1 MPCAWHNRLHHWR
14 GKRSFWGSAV
24 RAWHKVASLL
34 LLLSGPAEAQK
45 AQDTLRIAWRDA
57 IPNVDPYYNQLR
69 TGFVLAHQAWDTL
82 IDRDPDTLLLKP
94 LLATSWRQVDD
105 TTIEFELRQGVTF
118 HDGSPF
124 TADDVV
130 YTIETVLADPAVATP
145 SNYSYLAGAEKI
157 DTFHVRVKLKRVFP
171 AALEYLSMTLPIWPQ
186 AYRERVGA
194 DAYARAPIGT
204 GPYRIAKVDG
214 LTEIDLERND
224 SYFDGPKGKPAI
236 AHVIIREVADAT
248 SEVTELL
255 AGRADWIWQFDT
267 EQFNVIDRDANLQA
281 IRAES
286 MRISFLSMD
295 SAGRTGAGNPLTSVK
310 VRQAIAHAIDRTT
323 IARQLVQGGAR
334 VLNAACYPTQFGCE
348 QGAATKYGYDPAQ
361 ARQLLAEAGYPD
373 GFETELVSDIL
384 PQYLDAIRKDLG
396 AVGIIARVTPL
407 QVGAAT
413 RRVLDGQ
420 APLYAGSWGSYSIND
435 VSAILPVF
443 FGGGGNDTI
452 RDPELTRLV
461 EQGGATTDPNE
472 RRQAYSAALRRISEQ
487 MYWLPLS
494 TYVTTYAF
502 SRQLAFKPYQDE
514 VPRFYLA
521 SWR

>member
-1 MPCAWHNRLHHWR
+1 MRTWLMVL
-14 GKRSFWGSAV
+14 GF
-24 RAWHKVASLL
+24 LL
-34 LLLSGPAEAQK
+34 LLTGPSNAQK

-82 IDRDPDTLLLKP
+82 LYRDPDTFALKP
-94 LLATSWRQVDD
+94 LLATAWRQVDD
-105 TTIEFELRQGVTF
+105 TTLEFELRQGVTF

-130 YTIETVLADPAVATP
+130 YTVETVLADPAILIP

-157 DTFHVRVKLKRVFP
+157 DAFHVRIKLKRIFP
-171 AALEYLSMTLPIWPQ
+171 AALEYLSMTLPIWPS

-194 DAYARAPIGT
+194 EAYARAPIGT

-236 AHVIIREVADAT
+236 AHIVIHEVPDAT

-267 EQFNVIDRDANLQA
+267 EQFDIISRNPNLQA
-281 IRAES
+281 VRAES

-295 SAGRTGAGNPLTSVK
+295 AAGRTAGDDPLTSVK

-334 VLNAACYPTQFGCE
+334 VLDAACYPTQFGCD
-348 QGAATKYGYDPAQ
+348 QAIAIKYGYDPAQ
-361 ARQLLAEAGYPD
+361 AKQLLAEAGYPD
-373 GFETELVSDIL
+373 GFDTELVSDIL
-384 PQYLDAIRKDLG
+384 PQYLEAIKKDLG
-396 AVGIIARVTPL
+396 AVGINVRLTPL
-407 QVGAAT
+407 QVGEAT
-413 RRVLDGQ
+413 QRVLAGQ

-443 FGGGGNDTI
+443 FGRSDANVH
-452 RDPELTRLV
+452 DPEVTRLV
-461 EQGGATTDPNE
+461 EQGGATVDPNQ
-472 RRQAYSAALRRISEQ
+472 RRQAYSAALRRISDQ

-521 SWR
+521 SWK